1 MVKVKL
7 LFNGGSRCEVIV
19 PTSYTIRQV
28 LEENHVDYARGIT
41 NLDGT
46 VIRGDALDRTL
57 ESFGASGVCM
67 LSNVVKTE
75 NA

>member
-7 LFNGGSRCEVIV
+7 MYGGSRCEVIV
-19 PTSYTIRQV
+19 PVNYTIRQV

-41 NLDGT
+41 NLDG
-46 VIRGDALDRTL
+46 VSISGNGLDRTL
-57 ESFGASGVCM
+57 ESFGVNGVCM
-67 LSNVVKTE
+67 LSNIVKTE